1 MMRERKKKSMLINF
15 RYHFP
20 LTSLELAIL
29 CLSVEDLDTFIDLTL
44 KTIKESLKKQGFDE
58 EYIENYVNLQLLCEN
73 NRLPDFAVYRGVD
86 YLKLIMRKY
95 GGGYYF
101 NRNNKARY
109 V

>member
-1 MMRERKKKSMLINF
+1 MMRERKKKSMLFFF
-15 RYHFP
+15 RYYFP
-20 LTSLELAIL
+20 LTSLELAVL

-44 KTIKESLKKQGFDE
+44 KTIKESLKKQNFDE
-58 EYIENYVNLQLLCEN
+58 GYIENYVNLQLLCDN
-73 NRLPDFAVYRGVD
+73 NRLLDCTVYRGVD

-101 NRNNKARY
+101 NRNNKTTY